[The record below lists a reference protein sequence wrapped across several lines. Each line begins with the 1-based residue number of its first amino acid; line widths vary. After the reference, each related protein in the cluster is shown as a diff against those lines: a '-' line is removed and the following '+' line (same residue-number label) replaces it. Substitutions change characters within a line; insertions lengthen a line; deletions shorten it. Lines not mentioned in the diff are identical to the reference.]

1 MIRCST
7 LHDWQCL
14 CRQKCRTILIFQ
26 FLLSVRFSRND
37 LGKADTKVLVVRE
50 TPLHSSSVDLGNV
63 SYCYTEN
70 SAKKIARQFA
80 RKYFSS
86 VNSSF
91 CPNFLPSEKGRLLS
105 ALFKTSS
112 LKNKKRPFFLHLGRR
127 ENKMENEISSPDLG
141 PNVSFPSHSPTT
153 PYMQATC
160 FA

>member
-14 CRQKCRTILIFQ
+14 CRQKCCTILIFQ

-37 LGKADTKVLVVRE
+37 RGKADTKIRVVRE
-50 TPLHSSSVDLGNV
+50 TPLHSSSVDLVTV
-63 SYCYTEN
+63 SYCYSEN

-91 CPNFLPSEKGRLLS
+91 CPNFLPSENGRLLS

-112 LKNKKRPFFLHLGRR
+112 LKHKIQSFFASRP
-127 ENKMENEISSPDLG
+127 K
-141 PNVSFPSHSPTT
+141 
-153 PYMQATC
+153 
-160 FA
+160 

>member
-37 LGKADTKVLVVRE
+37 LGKADAKVLVVRE

-63 SYCYTEN
+63 SYCYAEN

-112 LKNKKRPFFLHLGRR
+112 LKNKKRPFFFC
-127 ENKMENEISSPDLG
+127 I
-141 PNVSFPSHSPTT
+141 
-153 PYMQATC
+153 
-160 FA
+160 